1 MENPKDTPREG
12 QAQEEMASAGPAVP
26 QASQEE
32 TRLGRFAK
40 RLLRWL
46 VAVLVIYALGVVSA
60 YWVRIRP
67 QEDQLRQTQED
78 LQTAQM
84 TIEELEAQLVEMNRL
99 KAENARL
106 QEDLDLSQI
115 RYEVLSALVDVST
128 AQIALGAGD
137 VARAKASLDDTQA
150 RLERLEK
157 SLDAPHSFS
166 IESMLDRLGLAMDEI
181 DENTFAAM
189 KDLEVLASDL
199 QTLRQKL
206 GGR

>member
-1 MENPKDTPREG
+1 
-12 QAQEEMASAGPAVP
+12 
-26 QASQEE
+26 
-32 TRLGRFAK
+32 
-40 RLLRWL
+40 
-46 VAVLVIYALGVVSA
+46 VVSA

>member
-1 MENPKDTPREG
+1 
-12 QAQEEMASAGPAVP
+12 
-26 QASQEE
+26 
-32 TRLGRFAK
+32 
-40 RLLRWL
+40 
-46 VAVLVIYALGVVSA
+46 VVSA

-84 TIEELEAQLVEMNRL
+84 TIEELEAQLVEMNQL

-106 QEDLDLSQI
+106 QEDLDLSQT

-137 VARAKASLDDTQA
+137 VARAKAALDDTQE

-166 IESMLDRLGLAMDEI
+166 IASMLDRLGLAMDEL
-181 DENTFAAM
+181 DENTFAAL

-206 GGR
+206 GAR